1 MIRFRFPNEVNER
14 AARVLAASV
23 AALSVA
29 AIATQSAWLLP
40 ILAVGF
46 LLRWGF
52 GPRFSPLA
60 RFAVFL
66 APKIAD
72 VRLVAG
78 PPKRFAQAI
87 GATCLL
93 TASALVLLAHSTG
106 GWALAVLVAVFA
118 TLEAALG
125 FCMGC
130 WLYGRLIRL
139 GLVAAY
145 RCEACASI
153 RQH

>member
-1 MIRFRFPNEVNER
+1 MIRFRFPEEVNER

-23 AALSVA
+23 ATLTVA
-29 AIATQSAWLLP
+29 AILTQSAWLLP
-40 ILAVGF
+40 ILAFGF

-52 GPRFSPLA
+52 GPRYSPLA
-60 RFAVFL
+60 RFAVL
-66 APKIAD
+66 VAPKLAD

-87 GATCLL
+87 GATCLVA
-93 TASALVLLAHSTG
+93 ASGLLLLAQSTS

-139 GLVAAY
+139 GLVAAD